1 MDSKDWQELMQQLLL
16 DVQNTN
22 KKQLEML
29 GELKADIKAIKQKLQ
44 DHDETLGRHE
54 AEIGKLKQVQER
66 HKTYFKIISGVVA
79 AATMLFSTIVGF
91 FKIVKL

>member
-29 GELKADIKAIKQKLQ
+29 GELKADIKSIKERLQ
-44 DHDETLGRHE
+44 DHDEVLSKHE
-54 AEIGKLKQVQER
+54 AEIGKLRQVQER
-66 HKTYFKIISGVVA
+66 HKTYFKVLGGGFAAVVA
-79 AATMLFSTIVGF
+79 LISSVVSF
-91 FKIVKL
+91 FKS